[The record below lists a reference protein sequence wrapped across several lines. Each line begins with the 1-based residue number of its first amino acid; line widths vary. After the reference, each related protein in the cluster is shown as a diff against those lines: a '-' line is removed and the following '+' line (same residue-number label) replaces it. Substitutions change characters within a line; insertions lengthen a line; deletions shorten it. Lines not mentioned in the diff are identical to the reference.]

1 MGFGSENTMRTEK
14 YPCDSLSLLPSELGQ
29 AVSDPSGEPTFKADI
44 LSYWDVIASWK
55 ISGETGIGWFELQR
69 RPFQGEEVERHVLT
83 PEALLCFRGAA
94 ACLIGKPKNPEGL
107 NETDFH
113 AFHIEQGQGVIFS
126 PGVWHALPFPVTE
139 RAVFWVIF
147 RKGTAQ
153 GDLQVVNLRQE
164 RNFQFQIAL

>member
-94 ACLIGKPKNPEGL
+94 ACLIGKPKNPAGL
-107 NETDFH
+107 SEIDFH
-113 AFHIEQGQGVIFS
+113 AFHIEQGQGIIFP